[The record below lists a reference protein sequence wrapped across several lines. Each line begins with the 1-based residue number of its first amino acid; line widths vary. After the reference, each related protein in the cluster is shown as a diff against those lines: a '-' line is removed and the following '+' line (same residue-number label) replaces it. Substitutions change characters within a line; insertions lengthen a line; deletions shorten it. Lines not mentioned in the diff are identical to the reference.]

1 MSTSEWARTLSLS
14 VTPTGRPT
22 AALSLPRPLLAQ
34 AGQGLPAQST
44 WWGGGVR
51 AAPPPVVRLTRSK
64 AGDTQAAPPPPPTV
78 DPTLAPVRLS
88 RGTEG
93 YRPQPGWQ
101 RGPPARVLA
110 AQGSHTPRCQPWRP
124 GPAPPLPGGDQGTRN
139 VAADSVPRGHGF
151 LSQWARAE
159 DGFPPFGPCQLQ
171 GTGRAQALPARPQGR
186 LGGGQGGISLPGSP
200 RL

>member
-1 MSTSEWARTLSLS
+1 MGQDPVAQRD
-14 VTPTGRPT
+14 PYG
-22 AALSLPRPLLAQ
+22 AAHRCPLPSKAP
-34 AGQGLPAQST
+34 AGPGGAGPACAEHLR
-44 WWGGGVR
+44 GGGVR
-51 AAPPPVVRLTRSK
+51 AAPSPVVRLTGSQ
-64 AGDTQAAPPPPPTV
+64 AGDTQAPPPPPPTV

-93 YRPQPGWQ
+93 YRPQPDWQ

-110 AQGSHTPRCQPWRP
+110 AQGSHTPRCQPWCP

-186 LGGGQGGISLPGSP
+186 LGGGQGGISLPSSP

>member
-1 MSTSEWARTLSLS
+1 M
-14 VTPTGRPT
+14 TPTGQPT
-22 AALSLPRPLLAQ
+22 AALSLPRPCWPRRGRACPCR
-34 AGQGLPAQST
+34 AP
-44 WWGGGVR
+44 WGGGECQGC
-51 AAPPPVVRLTRSK
+51 ASPSGEADPTGSQ
-64 AGDTQAAPPPPPTV
+64 AGDTQAPPPPPSTV

-93 YRPQPGWQ
+93 YQPQPGWQ

-110 AQGSHTPRCQPWRP
+110 ARGSHTPRCQPWRP
-124 GPAPPLPGGDQGTRN
+124 SPAPPLPSGDQGTRN
-139 VAADSVPRGHGF
+139 VAADSVPWGHGF